1 MRVLLLTIAVFTTFF
16 AFNQSVS
23 HIELIDSSIYLK
35 KLDSFK
41 QNFSQNKTVLNE
53 YELAIYIALSFYP
66 ELSNSRIN
74 FKKAKIKT
82 TLNARPTLGS
92 LLFRSKKDRNYVIRI
107 NQEIQ
112 DSVINFN
119 AIPFNAKVGLLGH
132 EFGHILDYKDKTI
145 FQVTKRL
152 LAYSSKKTKAKFEK
166 EIDMITIKKG
176 LGWQLYA
183 WANYVLN
190 QSNASM
196 KYKAFKKEIYLTPL
210 QILNIIE
217 GPQ

>member
-1 MRVLLLTIAVFTTFF
+1 VLLLLSITK
-16 AFNQSVS
+16 NSSVS
-23 HIELIDSSIYLK
+23 FSQMCSQIETIDSTIYSS

-41 QNFSQNKTVLNE
+41 ATLSRNKTILPE
-53 YELAIYIALSFYP
+53 YELATYIALSYYP
-66 ELSNSRIN
+66 ELINSRIS

-82 TLNARPTLGS
+82 TLNARPSVGS

-107 NQEIQ
+107 NKEIK
-112 DSVINFN
+112 DSVIHFN

-152 LAYSSKKTKAKFEK
+152 LAYSSKKSKAKFEK
-166 EIDMITIKKG
+166 EIDAITIEKG

-183 WANYVLN
+183 WASYVLN
-190 QSNASM
+190 ESNASI
-196 KYKAFKKEIYLTPL
+196 KYKTFKSDTYMTPS
-210 QILNIIE
+210 QIIDTIE
-217 GPQ
+217 GLK

>member
-1 MRVLLLTIAVFTTFF
+1 MRIFVLIITLFFFTCTFC
-16 AFNQSVS
+16 QSNGQ
-23 HIELIDSSIYLK
+23 IEVMDSSTYLS
-35 KLDSFK
+35 KLDSIK
-41 QNFSQNKTVLNE
+41 LKFSQNKTVLNE
-53 YELAIYIALSFYP
+53 YELVTFIALSYYP
-66 ELSNSRIN
+66 ELMGSRIN

-190 QSNASM
+190 QSNAAM
-196 KYKAFKKEIYLTPL
+196 KYKVFKKEIYLTPL

>member
-1 MRVLLLTIAVFTTFF
+1 MLFLVLNSHALFSQTI
-16 AFNQSVS
+16 NQ
-23 HIELIDSSIYLK
+23 IEVLDSSTYLSQ
-35 KLDSFK
+35 LDSFK
-41 QNFSQNKTVLNE
+41 LKLSENKNVLDE
-53 YELAIYIALSFYP
+53 YELATYIALSYYP
-66 ELSNSRIN
+66 ELSNSRIS

-82 TLNARPTLGS
+82 TLNARPSVGS
-92 LLFRSKKDRNYVIRI
+92 LFFRSKKDRNYVIRI
-107 NQEIQ
+107 NQQIK

-119 AIPFNAKVGLLGH
+119 AIPFNVKVGLLGH

-145 FQVTKRL
+145 FQVMKRL
-152 LAYSSKKTKAKFEK
+152 FAYSSKKSKEKFEK
-166 EIDMITIKKG
+166 EIDLITIKKG

-190 QSNASM
+190 ESNASM

>member
-23 HIELIDSSIYLK
+23 HIEVIDSSIYLK

-66 ELSNSRIN
+66 ELSNSRIS

-82 TLNARPTLGS
+82 TLNARPSVGS